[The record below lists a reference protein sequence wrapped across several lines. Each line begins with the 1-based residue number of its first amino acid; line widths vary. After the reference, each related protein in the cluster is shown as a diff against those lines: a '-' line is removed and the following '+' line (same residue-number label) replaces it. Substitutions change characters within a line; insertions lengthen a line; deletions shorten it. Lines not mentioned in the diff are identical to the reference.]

1 MQVGTPPHPQTSWVR
16 YPQGNLTQQW
26 PTSAPTTQGRS
37 HIKLAGSTLYW
48 THSIYKAWI
57 CPPCWCMFSLRI
69 RRSMDGKNLAWTLGW
84 LGPLIVSWKN
94 LLVTLHCTTSN
105 TTRSQGIWGLVYTPR
120 LCIINTIVVGQNAS
134 KMKANRELVIPAQ
147 IHAIMS
153 SFHKLVSKRSIL
165 WFYAELPQMWLN
177 LVANVMVDWTID
189 IVRPAETPGT
199 ETSHPAHIWPNWND
213 WMEYHLE

>member
-1 MQVGTPPHPQTSWVR
+1 MNFGLVGTSNYLERTWV
-16 YPQGNLTQQW
+16 P
-26 PTSAPTTQGRS
+26 APL
-37 HIKLAGSTLYW
+37 LA
-48 THSIYKAWI
+48 
-57 CPPCWCMFSLRI
+57 
-69 RRSMDGKNLAWTLGW
+69 
-84 LGPLIVSWKN
+84 
-94 LLVTLHCTTSN
+94 TLHCTTSN

-134 KMKANRELVIPAQ
+134 KMKANRELVVPAQ

-213 WMEYHLE
+213 WMEYHLV